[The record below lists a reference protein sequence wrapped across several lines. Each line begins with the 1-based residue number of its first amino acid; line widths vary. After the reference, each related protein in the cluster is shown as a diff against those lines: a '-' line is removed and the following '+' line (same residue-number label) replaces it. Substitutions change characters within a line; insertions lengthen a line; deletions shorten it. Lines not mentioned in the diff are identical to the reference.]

1 MPIARIDKAAGTRLR
16 LYPKPQS
23 QTPSGCKARPRPAVR
38 FRRPG
43 AHWTKV
49 FPLDDRAFNAS
60 SIAVGGPEDDDIYI
74 SCEPLGLSPCLAA
87 LLHSPDGGRTW
98 TDLYDPSLGALRMK
112 TIAVNPKTGTV
123 EVGTCGNGT
132 FRVVPKR

>member
-1 MPIARIDKAAGTRLR
+1 MMTFI
-16 LYPKPQS
+16 S
-23 QTPSGCKARPRPAVR
+23 PANPWDSAPVWL
-38 FRRPG
+38 P
-43 AHWTKV
+43 
-49 FPLDDRAFNAS
+49 
-60 SIAVGGPEDDDIYI
+60 
-74 SCEPLGLSPCLAA
+74 